1 MRRLIILLTC
11 LLPAFAAAARAEGD
25 PNAAKG
31 LVVEHCIACHEVP
44 GYGKDAGAPAMEA
57 ISFSDIARDRET
69 YTTERLRSSL
79 SRPHWPMGKYQLSP
93 SDIDNIVAFIESLAG
108 E

>member
-1 MRRLIILLTC
+1 MRRLFILLTG

-44 GYGKDAGAPAMEA
+44 GYGNAGARAMEA
-57 ISFSDIARDRET
+57 ISFPDIARDRET
-69 YTTERLRSSL
+69 YTTERLRSAL